1 MVLSSSTAGGT
12 AAIAAVN
19 DDHVDD
25 STKDVGDDNE
35 TSSNNNANGIVTIR
49 HRGGYSLSKTT
60 MTTTFMPILFI
71 IQLYTFLQVG
81 FWGMAGV

>member
-1 MVLSSSTAGGT
+1 MLSSTAGGT

-25 STKDVGDDNE
+25 STKDEDDDDE
-35 TSSNNNANGIVTIR
+35 TAASNNNANGIVAIR

-81 FWGMAGV
+81 FWGMVGV

>member
-1 MVLSSSTAGGT
+1 MVLSSSSTAGGT

-19 DDHVDD
+19 DDHVDVDD
-25 STKDVGDDNE
+25 STKDDDE
-35 TSSNNNANGIVTIR
+35 TATSNNANGIVAIR
-49 HRGGYSLSKTT
+49 HRGGYSLSRT

-81 FWGMAGV
+81 FWGMVGV

>member
-1 MVLSSSTAGGT
+1 MVLSSSSTASGT

-35 TSSNNNANGIVTIR
+35 TSSNNNANGIVAIR

-60 MTTTFMPILFI
+60 MTFMPILLI

-81 FWGMAGV
+81 FWGMVGV

>member
-19 DDHVDD
+19 DDHVDVDD
-25 STKDVGDDNE
+25 STKDDDDE
-35 TSSNNNANGIVTIR
+35 TATSNNANAIVAIR
-49 HRGGYSLSKTT
+49 HRGGYSLSRT
-60 MTTTFMPILFI
+60 TTTFMPILFI

-81 FWGMAGV
+81 FWGMVGV